1 MLLVVLILARLLLV
15 MLNDYFVNRCYLALL
30 AFHRLLLEVCYQIL
44 LWVFFLAA
52 TRAQIVEEPN
62 LLV

>member
-1 MLLVVLILARLLLV
+1 MLEHVTS
-15 MLNDYFVNRCYLALL
+15 YFVGRYFLVLL
-30 AFHRLLLEVCYQIL
+30 AFRRLLLEVCYLIPL
-44 LWVFFLAA
+44 LVFFRAA